1 MHRFV
6 TLWIICC
13 IILHNLI
20 IRIEKDNGILDDGTW
35 PGEGD
40 VLADDENMDED
51 GEDDMD
57 MDDEDRDDGR
67 DVGNEEPTDGTL
79 FRQKVMADLFKR
91 LNL

>member
-20 IRIEKDNGILDDGTW
+20 ICIEKDTGILDDSTW
-35 PGEGD
+35 PGEGN
-40 VLADDENMDED
+40 VNMDED
-51 GEDDMD
+51 GEDDRD
-57 MDDEDRDDGR
+57 MGDEDREDDG
-67 DVGNEEPTDGTL
+67 DMGNEEPTDGTL
-79 FRQKVMADLFKR
+79 FWRKVMADLFKR

>member
-20 IRIEKDNGILDDGTW
+20 IHIEKDNGILDDGTW

-51 GEDDMD
+51 GEDDRD
-57 MDDEDRDDGR
+57 MGDEDRDDGR

>member
-1 MHRFV
+1 MHCFV

-20 IRIEKDNGILDDGTW
+20 IRIDKDPGILDDGTW
-35 PGEGD
+35 PGEEN
-40 VLADDENMDED
+40 VNMDED

-57 MDDEDRDDGR
+57 MGDEDREDDR
-67 DVGNEEPTDGTL
+67 DMGNEEPTDGTL
-79 FRQKVMADLFKR
+79 FQQKVMADLFER

>member
-20 IRIEKDNGILDDGTW
+20 IRIEKDDGILDDGTW

-51 GEDDMD
+51 GEDDRD
-57 MDDEDRDDGR
+57 MGDEDRDDGR